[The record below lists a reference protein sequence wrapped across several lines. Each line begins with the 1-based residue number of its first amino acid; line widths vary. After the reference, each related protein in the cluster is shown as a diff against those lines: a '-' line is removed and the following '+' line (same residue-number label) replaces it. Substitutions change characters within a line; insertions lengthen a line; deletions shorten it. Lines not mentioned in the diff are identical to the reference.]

1 MSAEEKDLKVL
12 FSTHPDVPRALIG
25 DPLRLG
31 QILTN
36 LASNAVK
43 FTTSGRVVVRIDV
56 KDSNETGATFVFSV
70 SDTGIGMTPEKLT
83 RLFQSFSQADSTTTR
98 QFGGTGLGLAISK
111 NLAELMGG
119 IIGVESTLGEGSVF
133 TVEIPIDVQ
142 TIDTAKGL
150 LQSIDTS
157 KVNVLVIDDNP
168 TPIDIL
174 SDTLQSLNSSN
185 VDCFTDP
192 PRCTCRL

>member
-1 MSAEEKDLKVL
+1 MEAGRIDLEHVSYRLDDVLQSVATFVGESAEEKDLEVL

-43 FTTSGRVVVRIDV
+43 FTASGEVVVRIGV
-56 KDSNETGATFVFSV
+56 KDSNETGATFVFLV
-70 SDTGIGMTPEKLT
+70 SDTGIGMTPEQLS
-83 RLFQSFSQADSTTTR
+83 RLFQSFSQADSSTTR

-119 IIGVESTLGEGSVF
+119 TIGVEST
-133 TVEIPIDVQ
+133 P
-142 TIDTAKGL
+142 AKEVSLPLKFL
-150 LQSIDTS
+150 LMYKQLT
-157 KVNVLVIDDNP
+157 
-168 TPIDIL
+168 
-174 SDTLQSLNSSN
+174 
-185 VDCFTDP
+185 
-192 PRCTCRL
+192 RLKGCLKALIHRR